1 MGDQAQAGF
10 HSTAIGGEVTALG
23 TGATAIGWQTTASG
37 NQSVAVGRLAPASGL
52 QATAVGQSATA
63 AFQGSTAVG
72 FGATTT
78 RNNQVVLGGTGS
90 SVTIGSLASS
100 TAAQTGQT
108 FFATVDGSGTLG
120 QGVATNSLATAA
132 ALATTNANVAANT
145 ASINSLQSLTA
156 AQQTQINSLFGG
168 LDKAYEGV
176 AMGLAMES
184 PSLPA
189 GTNFGLS
196 GGIGYYQHNAA
207 GTMAL
212 SARVGENASV
222 SAGLGVGFDS
232 GEVGA
237 RGGFQVAW

>member
-1 MGDQAQAGF
+1 
-10 HSTAIGGEVTALG
+10 
-23 TGATAIGWQTTASG
+23 
-37 NQSVAVGRLAPASGL
+37 L
-52 QATAVGQSATA
+52 QATAVGKNATA
-63 AFQGSTAVG
+63 AFSGSTALG
-72 FGATTT
+72 FAATTT
-78 RNNQVVLGGTGS
+78 RANQVVLGGAGS

-100 TAAQTGQT
+100 TAAQNGQT
-108 FFATVDGSGTLG
+108 FFATVDGTGTLG
-120 QGVATNSLATAA
+120 QGVATNSLATQA
-132 ALATTNANVAANT
+132 ALNTTNANVASLQTATNANT

-156 AQQTQINSLFGG
+156 GQQAQITSLFSG

-196 GGIGYYQHNAA
+196 GGIGYFEKSTA
-207 GTMAL
+207 GTMAFA
-212 SARVGENASV
+212 ARVGENASV
-222 SAGLGVGFDS
+222 SAGVGIGFDS